1 MVNSQLL
8 INFEADKSKKMK
20 AIKKISFLLVLTLI
34 IGVYSCKKDSK
45 DMVLLEETPGINLEF
60 MDNNVKPNDD
70 FFKYVN
76 GKWLESTEI
85 PADRTRWGSFDE
97 LRQKTDE
104 DALAILKSAMSDD
117 KDLQKIEVLPGS
129 DQEKAVHL
137 FQTIMDTET
146 RNKQGVEPVK
156 STLEKINAIENIS
169 DLQNYIIEVESSS
182 GTGFFGFGVG
192 ADRKN
197 SSINAGYLGTG
208 RLGLP
213 DRDYYV
219 KDDDDSKEKRQKY
232 IDHITRMLQYLGD
245 SEEDAKSQ
253 AEQVLAFE
261 IRLAEPRMDK
271 VDRRDARKRYNPRS
285 MDDLQSMVPA
295 INWDNYFKGIG
306 VKSIDTVIVSE
317 VKYMESLQGI
327 LEENNVSDWK
337 AFLRW
342 SALNRA
348 AGYLSE
354 DLEKANWEFYSK
366 TLRGAKEQRP
376 AEERAL
382 QTINRTIGEALG
394 KLYVDKKFPPEAKA
408 RAEEMI
414 QNVIKAYEKR
424 ITALDWM
431 GEETKQKAIEKL
443 KATKIK
449 IAYPDK
455 WKDYSDL
462 EIKSVEDG
470 GTYLQNIANAR
481 KWNFKD
487 DLEKLGK
494 DVDKSEWF
502 MAPQIVNAYFN
513 PSYNEIVFPAAILQP
528 PFYNYTADDAV
539 NYGGIGAVIGHEI
552 SHSFDDSG
560 SRFDKDGNLN
570 NWWTDEDLKQFEALG
585 AKLAEQYDRI
595 EVLPEVFINGKF
607 TLGENIGDLGGVNAA
622 YDALQLSFEK
632 NGRPEDI
639 DGFTAEQRFFMS
651 WATVWRTK
659 SREEALR
666 NQIKT
671 DPHSPGMNRAV
682 QPLLNIDEFYEA
694 FDIKESDKLF
704 LPVEERVKI
713 W

>member
-1 MVNSQLL
+1 
-8 INFEADKSKKMK
+8 MK
-20 AIKKISFLLVLTLI
+20 TIKKISFLLVLTVLI
-34 IGVYSCKKDSK
+34 GIVSCKKDNK
-45 DMVLLEETPGINLEF
+45 ETVLLEKTPGINLDY
-60 MDNNVKPNDD
+60 MDNTVKPNED
-70 FFKYVN
+70 FFKHVN

-104 DALAILKSAMSDD
+104 DALAILKSAMSDN
-117 KDLQKIEVLPGS
+117 KDFETIEVLPGS
-129 DQEKAVHL
+129 DQEKAVQL
-137 FQTIMDTET
+137 FQTIMDSVS
-146 RNKQGVEPVK
+146 RNEQGIKPLEPY
-156 STLEKINAIENIS
+156 LEKIDAINDIN
-169 DLQNYIIEVESSS
+169 DLQSFLIEMEPA
-182 GTGFFGFGVG
+182 GGAGFFGFGVG

-197 SSINAGYLGTG
+197 SNINAGYLGTG

-219 KDDDDSKEKRQKY
+219 KDDEDSKEKRQKY
-232 IDHITRMLQYLGD
+232 VDHITRMFQYLGD
-245 SEEDAKSQ
+245 SEEVANNQAKQ
-253 AEQVLAFE
+253 ILAFE
-261 IRLAEPRMDK
+261 TRLAEPRMDK

-285 MDDLQSMVPA
+285 IDDLQKMVPA
-295 INWDNYFKGIG
+295 INWENYFKGIG
-306 VKSIDTVIVSE
+306 VKAIDTVVVSE
-317 VKYMESLQGI
+317 IKYMNELQGI
-327 LEENNVSDWK
+327 LSENNISDWK
-337 AFLRW
+337 AYLRW
-342 SALNRA
+342 SALNGA
-348 AGYLSE
+348 AGFLSDE
-354 DLEKANWEFYSK
+354 LEKANWDFYSK
-366 TLRGAKEQRP
+366 DLKGAKEQRP
-376 AEERAL
+376 KEERAL
-382 QTINRTIGEALG
+382 QTLNWTIGEALG

-408 RAEEMI
+408 KAEEMI
-414 QNVIKAYEKR
+414 QNVIKAYEIR
-424 ITALDWM
+424 INALNWM
-431 GEETKQKAIEKL
+431 SEDTKQKAIEKL
-443 KATKIK
+443 LAIKIK

-462 EIKSVEDG
+462 EIASVEDG
-470 GTYLQNIANAR
+470 GTYLQNMLNAQA
-481 KWNFKD
+481 WNYKD
-487 DLEKLGK
+487 DIEKLGK
-494 DVDKSEWF
+494 EVDKSEWF
-502 MAPQIVNAYFN
+502 MAPQVVNAYFN

-585 AKLAEQYDRI
+585 ALLAEQYDKL

-622 YDALQLSFEK
+622 YDALQLSFEQ

-682 QPLLNIDEFYEA
+682 QPLLNVDEFYKA
-694 FDIKESDKLF
+694 FDIKETDEMF